1 MEGPHLRHDL
11 SEKTRSIFFVPYRTS
26 IHVVK
31 EEHMKQY
38 ICSAI
43 NKHYLMTTMRR
54 RRRRS
59 RNHASSYKLHH
70 LHRAVLPLLVIREDL
85 DDAVH
90 HLAVLALHVPHHLTA
105 DAGFGRGRGE
115 FPVLDVQLTVHQD
128 VLLVLLGTD
137 PIATHSHRA
146 I

>member
-1 MEGPHLRHDL
+1 MHLCCEGVAGNKLN
-11 SEKTRSIFFVPYRTS
+11 IY
-26 IHVVK
+26 
-31 EEHMKQY
+31 
-38 ICSAI
+38 AI
-43 NKHYLMTTMRR
+43 NKHYLM
-54 RRRRS
+54 S
-59 RNHASSYKLHH
+59 WNHASSYKLHH

-137 PIATHSHRA
+137 PIATHSHGA

>member
-1 MEGPHLRHDL
+1 MPSSDPSMTGSGLRHDL
-11 SEKTRSIFFVPYRTS
+11 
-26 IHVVK
+26 
-31 EEHMKQY
+31 M
-38 ICSAI
+38 
-43 NKHYLMTTMRR
+43 MMRR
-54 RRRRS
+54 RRRSVMS

>member
-1 MEGPHLRHDL
+1 
-11 SEKTRSIFFVPYRTS
+11 
-26 IHVVK
+26 
-31 EEHMKQY
+31 
-38 ICSAI
+38 
-43 NKHYLMTTMRR
+43 MTKRR
-54 RRRRS
+54 RSVS

>member
-1 MEGPHLRHDL
+1 
-11 SEKTRSIFFVPYRTS
+11 
-26 IHVVK
+26 
-31 EEHMKQY
+31 MKQY

-59 RNHASSYKLHH
+59 RNHASSYELHH
-70 LHRAVLPLLVIREDL
+70 LHRAVLLLLVTREEL

-137 PIATHSHRA
+137 PIASHRV